1 MKEEGIP
8 FLPLVS
14 SYPFPETQNT
24 NCTAAQAVSPAFPNN
39 SVAKN

>member
-1 MKEEGIP
+1 MKKEGIP
-8 FLPLVS
+8 LLPLLG

-24 NCTAAQAVSPAFPNN
+24 NCTAAQAVLPAFPNN